1 MKHLLLSGW
10 PVCCNFALRKF
21 QVSNPLNNNM
31 MKKAFLLLCLL
42 ATTTIATAT
51 DLWEGTHAVDWSN
64 TLTIEATKFA
74 DAQVGQKIV
83 VEFKDATGEVIE
95 LHSNGGM
102 LPGTRYAHSLYA
114 DQHEMEVFI
123 TPGMLACLKEHGM
136 EICGKGFT
144 ATKVW
149 YGDGKDNVDG
159 NTVWT
164 GYFWMDEWST
174 LEVAKTSFDG
184 INWSNYKAIRFYSE
198 ANRTDYVI
206 NVLTKWD
213 EGGKLGDQT
222 TMTMTNE
229 YAELNLEGI
238 DMAAKLADVDRLMV
252 QCNKEGGNPF
262 NFTAIVLVKKETTG
276 VSATLMDSEKV
287 DGKAYN
293 LAGQHV
299 DSPSKGLYIVNGKKF
314 FIKY

>member
-1 MKHLLLSGW
+1 M
-10 PVCCNFALRKF
+10 
-21 QVSNPLNNNM
+21 SNPLNNKI
-31 MKKAFLLLCLL
+31 MKKVFLLLCLM
-42 ATTTIATAT
+42 ATTSFAMAT

-64 TLTIEATKFA
+64 TLTIEAAKFA

-83 VEFKDATGEVIE
+83 VEFEDATGEVIE

-114 DQHEMEVFI
+114 DQHEMQVFI

-149 YGDGKDNVDG
+149 YGDGKDNVDE

-174 LEVAKTSFDG
+174 LEIAKTSFDG
-184 INWSNYKAIRFYSE
+184 INWSDYKAIRFYSEAWSDYKAIRFYSE

-206 NVLTKWD
+206 NVLTKWGD
-213 EGGKLGDQT
+213 GGKLGDQT

-229 YAELNLEGI
+229 YAELSLDGI
-238 DMAAKLADVDRLMV
+238 DMATKLADVDRLMV

-262 NFTAIVLVKKETTG
+262 NFTAIVLVKKEGTG
-276 VSATLMDSEKV
+276 ISATLMNSEKV
-287 DGKAYN
+287 NSDVYN
-293 LAGQHV
+293 LAGQRV
-299 DSPSKGLYIVNGKKF
+299 AQPRKGLYIVNGKKVLV
-314 FIKY
+314 K

>member
-1 MKHLLLSGW
+1 M
-10 PVCCNFALRKF
+10 
-21 QVSNPLNNNM
+21 
-31 MKKAFLLLCLL
+31 CLL
-42 ATTTIATAT
+42 ATTTIVTAT

-64 TLTIEATKFA
+64 TLTIEAAKFA
-74 DAQVGQKIV
+74 EAQVGQKIV

-102 LPGTRYAHSLYA
+102 LPGTRYVHFLYA

-123 TPGMLACLKEHGM
+123 TSGMLACLKEHGM

-144 ATKVW
+144 A

-174 LEVAKTSFDG
+174 LEVAKTSFNG
-184 INWSNYKAIRFYSE
+184 INWSDYKAIRFYSE

-206 NVLTKWD
+206 NVLTKWGD
-213 EGGKLGDQT
+213 GGKLGDQT

-229 YAELNLEGI
+229 YAELSLDGI
-238 DMAAKLADVDRLMV
+238 NMAASLADVDRLMV

-262 NFTAIVLVKKETTG
+262 NFTAIVLVKKEGTG
-276 VSATLMDSEKV
+276 ISATLMNSEKV
-287 DGKAYN
+287 NSDVYN
-293 LAGQHV
+293 LAGQRV
-299 DSPSKGLYIVNGKKF
+299 AQPRKGLYIVNGKKVLV
-314 FIKY
+314 K

>member
-1 MKHLLLSGW
+1 
-10 PVCCNFALRKF
+10 
-21 QVSNPLNNNM
+21 M
-31 MKKAFLLLCLL
+31 MKKVFLLLCLL

-64 TLTIEATKFA
+64 TLTIEAKFA

-102 LPGTRYAHSLYA
+102 LPGTRYAHFLYA

-184 INWSNYKAIRFYSE
+184 INWSDYKAIRFYSE

-206 NVLTKWD
+206 NVLTKWGD
-213 EGGKLGDQT
+213 GGKLGDQT
-222 TMTMTNE
+222 T
-229 YAELNLEGI
+229 
-238 DMAAKLADVDRLMV
+238 ADVDRLMV

-299 DSPSKGLYIVNGKKF
+299 DSPSKGLYIVNGKKVLV
-314 FIKY
+314 KKNRY

>member
-1 MKHLLLSGW
+1 
-10 PVCCNFALRKF
+10 
-21 QVSNPLNNNM
+21 
-31 MKKAFLLLCLL
+31 MKKVFLLLCLL

-64 TLTIEATKFA
+64 TLTIEAAKFA

-102 LPGTRYAHSLYA
+102 LPGTRYAHFLYA

-149 YGDGKDNVDG
+149 YGDGKEGIDNLTAWSG
-159 NTVWT
+159 F
-164 GYFWMDEWST
+164 FWMDEWST
-174 LEVAKTSFDG
+174 LEITKNSFEG
-184 INWSNYKAIRFYSE
+184 IEWSNISAIRFCSE
-198 ANRTDYVI
+198 AGRTDYVI
-206 NVLTKWD
+206 NVMTTWSN
-213 EGGKLGDQT
+213 KLGDQT
-222 TMTMTNE
+222 TMTMTND
-229 YAELNLEGI
+229 YAELSLSGI
-238 DMAAKLADVDRLMV
+238 DMATALEGTDRLMV

-262 NFTAIVLVKKETTG
+262 NFTQIELVPDPMA
-276 VSATLMDSEKV
+276 VQAVPASAQSADASQKFDLQGRPV
-287 DGKAYN
+287 AQP
-293 LAGQHV
+293 A
-299 DSPSKGLYIVNGKKF
+299 KGTVYILNGKKYLE
-314 FIKY
+314 K